1 LCAIKG
7 EKNKMYI
14 VTELQTNGEATA
26 ILNDTFTD
34 KGLALQKYHTILASA
49 AVSEVEVYT
58 AMIIN
63 EIGLVEY
70 RESFDRRTDEE

>member
-1 LCAIKG
+1 
-7 EKNKMYI
+7 MYI
-14 VTELQTNGEATA
+14 VTELQTNGEVTA

-34 KGLALQKYHTILASA
+34 KGLALQKYHTILAAA
-49 AVSEVEVYT
+49 AVSEVEVHT

-70 RESFDRRTDEE
+70 RESFDRRTDET